1 MENHKLYMER
11 CIELASMGL
20 GSTYPNPL
28 VGCVI
33 VNDNKIIGEGWHQ
46 KSGND
51 HAEVVAINQVKDK
64 TLLQKSTLYVNL
76 EPCSFHGKTPP
87 CSNLILNSGIKK
99 VVIGSVDFNPDVNG
113 DGVKFLKNNGIDV
126 ITNILPKKSFKINKR
141 FFTFHKLKRPYI
153 ILKWAQSLDG
163 YIAPNI
169 EKYWISSNQS
179 KQLVHKMRSQE
190 QSILIGTKT
199 AYKDNPKLTN
209 RLWPGNNPI
218 RIVIDRTLKL
228 PNSLNVFNKDSKT
241 IFLTEN
247 LKKNIN
253 NLYFGKINF
262 DNFISSFFEFMYIK
276 NIQSVIIEGGKY
288 TLKKFIDSNNWDEAY
303 VFRSHKL
310 IKEGIKAPIIN
321 MLPKKMKK
329 VSTDL
334 LFKYKNDLFTY

>member
-11 CIELASMGL
+11 CLELASMAL

-33 VNDNKIIGEGWHQ
+33 VYDNKIIGEGWHQ

-76 EPCSFHGKTPP
+76 EPCSFYGKTPP
-87 CSNLILNSGIKK
+87 CSNLIINSGIKR
-99 VVIGSVDFNPDVNG
+99 VVIGSIDLNPEVNG
-113 DGVKFLKNNGIDV
+113 NGVKFLKNNGIEV

-141 FFTFHKLKRPYI
+141 FFTFHKLNRPYI

-163 YIAPNI
+163 YIAPKI
-169 EKYWISSNQS
+169 EKYWISSNES
-179 KQLVHKMRSQE
+179 RQLVHKMRSQE
-190 QSILIGTKT
+190 QSILIGTTT
-199 AYKDNPKLTN
+199 AFKDNPYLTN
-209 RLWPGNNPI
+209 RLWPGNNPL

-228 PNSLNVFNKDSKT
+228 SNSLNIFNKDSKT
-241 IFLTEN
+241 IILTEI
-247 LKKNIN
+247 LKKDIN
-253 NLYFGKINF
+253 NIYIVKINF
-262 DNFISSFFEFMYIK
+262 DNFISSFFEFMYK
-276 NIQSVIIEGGKY
+276 NNIQSVIIEGGKY

-303 VFRSHKL
+303 VFRSNKL
-310 IKEGIKAPIIN
+310 IKDGIKAPIIN

-329 VSTDL
+329 LSTDL